1 MEIIKFNL
9 AGDWNDLDNT
19 IIQKAIEVLK
29 RGGGVI
35 YPTDTVYGLGV
46 DALNIKAIER
56 LFKIKKRPGTKP
68 VPIIVR
74 DIDMAKKY
82 AYINRAKEKILN
94 SVWPGKV
101 TVILPK
107 RDAAPDVLTAGKKT
121 IGIRVSAHPFIRLL
135 MEELDFPI
143 TATSANF
150 SGEPPLS
157 SSFEVIKTFERAYP
171 RPELILDAGDLP
183 ENSPS
188 TLLDLSGLKPKITR
202 LGPVSKKDLMKMFK

>member
-9 AGDWNDLDNT
+9 AGDWKDLDKLV
-19 IIQKAIEVLK
+19 IESAVKAIK
-29 RGGGVI
+29 RGGSVVF
-35 YPTDTVYGLGV
+35 PTDTVYGLAV
-46 DALNIKAIER
+46 NALSEEAVGR
-56 LFKIKKRPGTKP
+56 LFKIKKRPETKP

-74 DIDMAKKY
+74 DIEMAKKY
-82 AYINRAKEKILN
+82 AYINRDREKALN

-107 RDAAPDVLTAGKKT
+107 RDAAPDILTAGKKT
-121 IGIRVSAHPFIRLL
+121 IGIRVSAHPFVQWL

-150 SGEPPLS
+150 SGEPPTARAY
-157 SSFEVIKTFERAYP
+157 EVIKIFEKAYP
-171 RPELILDAGDLP
+171 RPTLILDAGDLP
-183 ENSPS
+183 ENAPS
-188 TLLDLSGLKPKITR
+188 TILDLASLKPKITR